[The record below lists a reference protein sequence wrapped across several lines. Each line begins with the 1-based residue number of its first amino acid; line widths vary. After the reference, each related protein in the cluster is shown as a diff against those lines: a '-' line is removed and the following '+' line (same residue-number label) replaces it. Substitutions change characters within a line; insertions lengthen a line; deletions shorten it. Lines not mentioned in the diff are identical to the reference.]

1 MNLKSFPPDVD
12 FAVPEIFRAVIAASN
27 ALARLDEI
35 AELLDNS
42 AVFINTVPVL
52 EAQASSEIENVVTT
66 HDSIFKADVSSS
78 KIDTETLLAIRLR
91 KAINAGIDVAS
102 KRGISLKLASMV
114 CSEMLGREMKLRQ
127 NPGTVI
133 QSGGKTIYTPPAPS
147 ELNEL
152 ISAWE
157 VFANR
162 EDALH
167 PLIVMALSHYQFEA
181 IHPFSD
187 GNGRTG
193 RVLNVLHLV
202 ASGLL
207 KQPVIQ
213 MSQYLFEH
221 RDEYYKRLR
230 DVDSKDAWIP
240 WVLFMLEAVKVSAIE
255 SASKLKQITTMQVSF
270 GERYDTKASL
280 IALIF
285 EKPYVQIGQVV
296 ERCGVTRVTAAN
308 WLESL
313 ERQGALT
320 SMVFGR
326 EKFFINQELVTA
338 LSSNQV
344 S

>member
-1 MNLKSFPPDVD
+1 
-12 FAVPEIFRAVIAASN
+12 
-27 ALARLDEI
+27 
-35 AELLDNS
+35 
-42 AVFINTVPVL
+42 
-52 EAQASSEIENVVTT
+52 
-66 HDSIFKADVSSS
+66 
-78 KIDTETLLAIRLR
+78 
-91 KAINAGIDVAS
+91 
-102 KRGISLKLASMV
+102 
-114 CSEMLGREMKLRQ
+114 MKLRQ

-133 QSGGKTIYTPPAPS
+133 QSGGKTIYTPPAPEHLK
-147 ELNEL
+147 ELL
-152 ISAWE
+152 SSWE
-157 VFANR
+157 KFVNK
-162 EDALH
+162 EDVLH

-202 ASGLL
+202 ANGLL

-240 WVLFMLEAVKVSAIE
+240 WVLFILEGVRVSAVE
-255 SASKLKQITTMQVSF
+255 SASKLKQITTMQLSF
-270 GERYDTKASL
+270 GERYETKASL

-313 ERQGALT
+313 ENQGALR
-320 SMVFGR
+320 SMVSGR
-326 EKFFINQELVTA
+326 EKFFINKELVDSLA
-338 LSSNQV
+338 R
-344 S
+344 

>member
-1 MNLKSFPPDVD
+1 MNLKAFPPAVD
-12 FAVPEIFRAVIAASN
+12 FAVPEIFRAVIDASN

-42 AVFINTVPVL
+42 AVFINTIPVL

-66 HDSIFKADVSSS
+66 HDSIFKADVAST
-78 KIDTETLLAIRLR
+78 KTDQDTLLAIRLR
-91 KAINAGIDVAS
+91 KAIIAGTEIAT
-102 KRGISLKLASMV
+102 KRGISAKLASMI
-114 CSEMLGREMKLRQ
+114 CSEILGREMKLRQ
-127 NPGTVI
+127 QPGTVI
-133 QSGGKTIYTPPAPS
+133 QSGGKTIYTPPAPE
-147 ELNEL
+147 ELKGL
-152 ISAWE
+152 LSTWE
-157 VFANR
+157 AYVNR
-162 EDALH
+162 EDVLH

-202 ASGLL
+202 ANGLL

-213 MSQYLFEH
+213 MSQYLFEY

-240 WVLFMLEAVKVSAIE
+240 WVLFILEGVRVAAVETAT
-255 SASKLKQITTMQVSF
+255 KLKQITMMQLSF
-270 GERYDTKASL
+270 AERYETKASL

-313 ERQGALT
+313 ERQGALK
-320 SMVFGR
+320 SLVSGR
-326 EKFFINQELVTA
+326 DKFFINQHLVKA
-338 LSSNQV
+338 LAS
-344 S
+344 